1 MSELYFKNGK
11 PKKSY
16 MRCLS
21 QEKIAE
27 LRRLYGRTIIQCAGR
42 ECLFYAIGC
51 GRMELQDWE
60 KNHPKN
66 TTVKNL

>member
-1 MSELYFKNGK
+1 MSDLYFKNGK

-27 LRRLYGRTIIQCAGR
+27 LRRLYGRTLIQCAGN
-42 ECLFYAIGC
+42 ECPFYAIGC
-51 GRMELQDWE
+51 GRMELRDWE
-60 KNHPKN
+60 KNHPTIK
-66 TTVKNL
+66 K